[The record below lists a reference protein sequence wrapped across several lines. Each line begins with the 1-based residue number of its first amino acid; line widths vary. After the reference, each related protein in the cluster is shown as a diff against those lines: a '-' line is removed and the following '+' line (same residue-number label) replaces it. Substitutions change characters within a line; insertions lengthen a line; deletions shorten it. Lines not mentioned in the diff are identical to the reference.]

1 MVLQRVALMVA
12 LMVASMVEWMD
23 SNWVDK
29 KVVDSDAPLEHKWVK
44 QRAVSTVY
52 LTAALSVHS
61 RVDW

>member
-29 KVVDSDAPLEHKWVK
+29 KVVYLVGMMVAMKAGQMVARKVLRLDSDSILLLLE
-44 QRAVSTVY
+44 Y
-52 LTAALSVHS
+52 
-61 RVDW
+61 